1 MSFTQ
6 RYRPKTI
13 EQIIGQKHLFS
24 ENSILYN
31 LIKKDKLTHSFFYGP
46 PGTGKTTTA
55 KIIATELDRN
65 FYIFDGANFKIN
77 EVRKILDK
85 NKNSFFKKPLI
96 FIDEVHRL
104 SKTQQEAL
112 LIPMENDELLIIGA
126 STENPFYTLTNAIR
140 SRGILFEFKKLFD
153 DDLLRLLNHVAENEN
168 LVIEN
173 DTKNLITGLSNG
185 DARTM
190 LNLLE
195 ISSNISKNITAET
208 IKNIK
213 NIKTKD
219 TGTDSKYNLMSA
231 LIKSIRGSDVDAS
244 LYYLAR
250 LIDIQETPDYIA
262 RRLVIL
268 SSEDIGNANPNAL
281 NMAVNTLT
289 AVKEI
294 GYPEARIIL
303 SQCVVYLA
311 SSPKSNSSYMAIN
324 KALDYIENTS
334 EIPKVPEHL
343 KSGTKTYQNPH
354 FTNTNQKYLEK
365 NLKFYNSNN
374 IGYEKT
380 LSSWVNHEN

>member
-1 MSFTQ
+1 MNFAKK
-6 RYRPKTI
+6 YRPKNI
-13 EQIIGQKHLFS
+13 NDIVGQKHLFS

-31 LIKKDKLTHSFFYGP
+31 LITKDKLEHSFFYGP

-55 KIIATELDRN
+55 KIIATELNRD

-77 EVRKILDK
+77 EIRKILDK
-85 NKNSFFKKPLI
+85 HNGSFFKKPLI

-112 LIPMENDELLIIGA
+112 LVPMENNELLIIGA
-126 STENPFYTLTNAIR
+126 STENPFHTLTNAIR
-140 SRGILFEFKKLFD
+140 SRSILFEFKELLNN
-153 DDLLRLLNHVAENEN
+153 DLLQLLNQIIEKEH

-173 DTKNLITGLSNG
+173 DTKNLIIGLSNG

-195 ISSNISKNITAET
+195 ISSNISKNITKEI

-213 NIKTKD
+213 NIKAKD
-219 TGTDSKYNLMSA
+219 NSTDSKYNLMSA
-231 LIKSIRGSDVDAS
+231 LIKSMRGSDIDAS
-244 LYYLAR
+244 IYYLAR
-250 LIDIQETPDYIA
+250 LIDIQEAPDYIA

-281 NMAVNTLT
+281 NIAVNTLT
-289 AVKEI
+289 TVKEI
-294 GYPEARIIL
+294 GYPEAKIIL

-311 SSPKSNSSYMAIN
+311 SSPKSNSSYLAIN
-324 KALDYIENTS
+324 KALTYIENTNN
-334 EIPKVPEHL
+334 IPKVPDYL
-343 KSGTKTYQNPH
+343 KSGTKTYKNPH
-354 FTNTNQKYLEK
+354 FQKTNQKYLEQE
-365 NLKFYNSNN
+365 LKFYNSNN

-380 LSSWVNHEN
+380 LNDWNKKS